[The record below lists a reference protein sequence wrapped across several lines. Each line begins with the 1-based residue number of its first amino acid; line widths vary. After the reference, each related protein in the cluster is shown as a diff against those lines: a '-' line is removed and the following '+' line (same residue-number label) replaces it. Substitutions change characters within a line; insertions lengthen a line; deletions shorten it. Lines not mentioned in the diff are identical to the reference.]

1 MSHLHVVGTGLIG
14 ASFAMAAR
22 QAACFTR
29 ITGADTNPSRIGRAL
44 ELGAIDAQSDG
55 LGADAVLVAVPV
67 GQIARVVVDLERT
80 GVARSSTLF
89 DVGSAKQQ
97 PLAEL
102 TEALGSVPTNF
113 VPCHPMAGSE
123 QSGPEAASA
132 GLFRAKHVF
141 IMPSRETGRAHLD
154 RVRDWWQA
162 CGAVVKETSPEH
174 HDAAVALTSHLPH
187 LLAAAFMTLVADR
200 DDAAIMQF
208 AGSGF
213 ADFTRIAGGD
223 PALWRDI
230 VGSNRS
236 AIRARLNEF
245 IALLG
250 ELEADLGSGRLESLE
265 ALLSRAQ
272 RMRRSFSA
280 GSGPAGGGPADG
292 GSEGGE

>member
-29 ITGADTNPSRIGRAL
+29 ITGADANPARIGRAL
-44 ELGAIDAQSDG
+44 ELGVIDAESDG
-55 LGADAVLVAVPV
+55 VGADAVLVAVPV
-67 GQIARVVVDLERT
+67 GRIARVVVALERT

-89 DVGSAKQQ
+89 DVGSAKQP
-97 PLAEL
+97 PLDEL
-102 TEALGSVPTNF
+102 AEALGGVPANF

-132 GLFRAKHVF
+132 GLFRGKRVF
-141 IMPSRETGRAHLD
+141 ITPGQETERRHLE

-162 CGAVVKETSPEH
+162 CGAIVSETSAED

-187 LLAAAFMTLVADR
+187 LLAATFMALIADC

-230 VGSNRS
+230 VGSNRD
-236 AIRARLNEF
+236 AIEAQLNAF
-245 IALLG
+245 GALLV
-250 ELEADLGSGRLESLE
+250 ELQDDLGSGRLEAVE
-265 ALLSRAQ
+265 ALLARAQ
-272 RMRRSFSA
+272 RMRRSFPA
-280 GSGPAGGGPADG
+280 GSEPDF
-292 GSEGGE
+292 EGDR

>member
-1 MSHLHVVGTGLIG
+1 MSHLHVVGTGLVG

-29 ITGADTNPSRIGRAL
+29 ITGADANPARIGRAL
-44 ELGAIDAQSDG
+44 ELGAIDAESDG
-55 LGADAVLVAVPV
+55 VGADAILVAVPV
-67 GQIARVVVDLERT
+67 GQIARVVVELERT

-97 PLAEL
+97 PLDELAE
-102 TEALGSVPTNF
+102 AFGSVPANF
-113 VPCHPMAGSE
+113 VPCHPMAGSD

-132 GLFRAKHVF
+132 ELFRGKRVF
-141 IMPSRETGRAHLD
+141 ITPSQETGRRHLE

-162 CGAVVKETSPEH
+162 CGAIVSETSAED

-187 LLAAAFMTLVADR
+187 LLAATFMALIADR

-230 VGSNRS
+230 VGSNRD
-236 AIRARLNEF
+236 AIEAQLNAF
-245 IALLG
+245 GALLV
-250 ELEADLGSGRLESLE
+250 ELQEDLGSGRLEAVE
-265 ALLSRAQ
+265 ALLARAQ
-272 RMRRSFSA
+272 RARRSFSA
-280 GSGPAGGGPADG
+280 GGPDGPRP
-292 GSEGGE
+292 EGGDSRGEQ